1 MMTED
6 QVRALLARYTIELAD
21 ARTETARTQARAAID
36 ALGHVLAETPSS
48 VTVKFSDTP
57 PFTWPSDV
65 PDPTRTSLTDGRFDR
80 DTDEE

>member
-6 QVRALLARYTIELAD
+6 QVRALLARYTTELAD
-21 ARTETARTQARAAID
+21 ARTETARTQALAAID
-36 ALGHVLAETPSS
+36 ALEQLLAAKPSS
-48 VTVKFSDTP
+48 VTVKFSDGP

>member
-6 QVRALLARYTIELAD
+6 QVRALLARYTTELAD
-21 ARTETARTQARAAID
+21 PRTETARTQALAAID
-36 ALGHVLAETPSS
+36 ALEQLLAATPSS
-48 VTVKFSDTP
+48 VTVKFSDGP